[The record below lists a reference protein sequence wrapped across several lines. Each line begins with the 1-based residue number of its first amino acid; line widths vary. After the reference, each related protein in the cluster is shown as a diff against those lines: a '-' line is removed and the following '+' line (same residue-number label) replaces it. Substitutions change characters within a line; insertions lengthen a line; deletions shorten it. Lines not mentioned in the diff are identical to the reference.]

1 MSALIGKK
9 VGMTQIFN
17 DRGDCVPV
25 TVVQVE
31 KCVPILKRTVE
42 NDGYKAVMLAY
53 GQRKPKHINKPLK
66 GFYDKHKAEPARIL
80 KEFRNQDIDDDVMG
94 KPIKVDIFNAGD
106 QVEVVGTTKGRGF
119 AGVFKRF
126 NYGGAPASHGHHES
140 YRGTGSIGMH
150 TYPGRV
156 LKGMGMP
163 GRMGGKTKH
172 LKNLEIIR
180 VDVDNNVL
188 FLKGAVPGANG
199 GLLRIFK
206 S

>member
-1 MSALIGKK
+1 M
-9 VGMTQIFN
+9 
-17 DRGDCVPV
+17 
-25 TVVQVE
+25 
-31 KCVPILKRTVE
+31 
-42 NDGYKAVMLAY
+42 
-53 GQRKPKHINKPLK
+53 
-66 GFYDKHKAEPARIL
+66 
-80 KEFRNQDIDDDVMG
+80 
-94 KPIKVDIFNAGD
+94 
-106 QVEVVGTTKGRGF
+106 VGTTKGRGF

-156 LKGMGMP
+156 IKGMGMP

-172 LKNLEIIR
+172 LKNLKIVQ

-199 GLLRIFK
+199 GLLQIFK